1 AQMKALAAAEGE
13 RTRLIGAGE
22 AARVSSLAAAEAER
36 AARCGVAQAMAIEEQ
51 VRAYGGPRYQLTQ
64 QVMARFAEAIQQ
76 SGVDIVPKVV
86 IGGSGRDGRDGHEGS
101 GDGSGSPIGGSV
113 LEALLT
119 ILLSEK
125 MGIDVAGTTGTRHDR
140 A

>member
-22 AARVSSLAAAEAER
+22 AARVSSLPTAEPER
-36 AARCGVAQAMAIEEQ
+36 AARVGVAQALAIEEQ

-86 IGGSGRDGRDGHEGS
+86 IGNDGRAGGS
-101 GDGSGSPIGGSV
+101 GDSASPLGGGGHGLEV
-113 LEALLT
+113 L
-119 ILLSEK
+119 
-125 MGIDVAGTTGTRHDR
+125 R
-140 A
+140 